1 MGFFNEPQFLP
12 EPVQKTR
19 IDVGL
24 LVQGPH
30 QFRGSGAM
38 FTTSGQ
44 AVCCFNRQHKRQTVK
59 LLVQVHGDTGFDVD
73 SHRRKRMPCRH
84 EASHTTLVW
93 RSSPRVAGSTAGELP
108 PATAS
113 RSFMMVM

>member
-19 IDVGL
+19 IDIGL

-30 QFRGSGAM
+30 EFRGSGAM

-44 AVCCFNRQHKRQTVK
+44 AMCCFNRQHEGQSVK
-59 LLVQVHGDTGFDVD
+59 LLIQVHGDTGFDVD
-73 SHRRKRMPCRH
+73 SHRRERMPRPH
-84 EASHTTLVW
+84 DAGNTTFG
-93 RSSPRVAGSTAGELP
+93 RELP
-108 PATAS
+108 PGVAAWRITTYS
-113 RSFMMVM
+113 TLL